1 MIDLTITPHELGR
14 LLVGV
19 SGNGLTA
26 KQVDG
31 LSRLIVEEGRNS
43 EDRAGLALALVDA
56 GEYLQTAC
64 DVEGGG
70 DDELV
75 VSLREWAGPMLG
87 NPWPEFLL
95 ECALPDG
102 YIAADG
108 LAFAEVCR
116 TLGEVLYVPEDEIA

>member
-1 MIDLTITPHELGR
+1 MIDLNVTPQELGR
-14 LLVGV
+14 IIVTV
-19 SGNGLTA
+19 AENGLTP

-43 EDRAGLALALVDA
+43 EDRNGLALTLVDA

-64 DVEGGG
+64 DVEGDGH
-70 DDELV
+70 DELV
-75 VSLREWAGPMLG
+75 TSLREWAEPMLG
-87 NPWPEFLL
+87 GTWPEFLL

-116 TLGEVLYVPEDEIA
+116 TLGEALYVPED